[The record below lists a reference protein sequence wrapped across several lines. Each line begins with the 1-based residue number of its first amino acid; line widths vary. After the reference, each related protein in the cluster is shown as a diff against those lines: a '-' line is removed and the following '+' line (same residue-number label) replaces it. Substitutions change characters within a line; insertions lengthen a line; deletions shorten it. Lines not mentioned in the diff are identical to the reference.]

1 MHCDLEDLFSEE
13 ISDET
18 AFYLTEFI
26 EQLSLIVSDRYFL
39 AVRRYLRD
47 SRKSSSGTPEFL
59 IHKNDVDNSF

>member
-1 MHCDLEDLFSEE
+1 MHSDLEDLFSED

-26 EQLSLIVSDRYFL
+26 EQLSLMVSDRYFL

-47 SRKSSSGTPEFL
+47 IRQSSSDTPEFL
-59 IHKNDVDNSF
+59 IHQNDVDHSF